1 MVSASW
7 FDWSGHQA
15 HRCCSTLC
23 RLLGCEDD
31 NALLLPTPALWQGSA
46 PQMGAGP
53 SHSVVAAATSGG
65 WRKGNRTQMKARAA
79 YPRGYC
85 TQSRNGDLCDNSQG
99 IFIIIFPVEI
109 CFNTKLL
116 VINIPEMPV
125 I

>member
-1 MVSASW
+1 
-7 FDWSGHQA
+7 
-15 HRCCSTLC
+15 
-23 RLLGCEDD
+23 
-31 NALLLPTPALWQGSA
+31 
-46 PQMGAGP
+46 
-53 SHSVVAAATSGG
+53 
-65 WRKGNRTQMKARAA
+65 MKARAA

-116 VINIPEMPV
+116 VINIPEMPT